1 MDLLKELQFICD
13 TAAICSGNESN
24 SISFANNYATV
35 TCTSVDENNW
45 QINLEIT
52 DKNKRIVELFKHT
65 VEGMDDDKFV
75 EQCSKFSPAFISYL
89 DEMLKDPKDYTIQL
103 INEFLTK

>member
-1 MDLLKELQFICD
+1 M
-13 TAAICSGNESN
+13 
-24 SISFANNYATV
+24 
-35 TCTSVDENNW
+35 
-45 QINLEIT
+45 
-52 DKNKRIVELFKHT
+52 FKHT